1 MTDFK
6 WKMSNNAAGPSS
18 KSKAGSSQPSET
30 TFKRKRG
37 VFQKE
42 CEYLETLLLCW
53 VHCNFNFYVLILL
66 LLGFTVQHMMYGFGD
81 DPNVSSNTMY
91 WFNDLGF

>member
-1 MTDFK
+1 MNFQ
-6 WKMSNNAAGPSS
+6 WRMSNNAAGPSS

-42 CEYLETLLLCW
+42 CEYLETLLLC
-53 VHCNFNFYVLILL
+53 FIAIFFYVLILL

-81 DPNVSSNTMY
+81 DPNVSSSTMY
-91 WFNDLGF
+91 LFNDLGF